1 MSNTFNKL
9 RSTELDSEFYRILR
23 EESRINSILLDPSS
37 ATESEKLNVIYDE
50 SDVNNKLFMYAN
62 AYSSTDLPVL
72 EQSESLVYIEQVE
85 AYQKLLDEM
94 MELHLKKIK
103 DYGPDAIN
111 ATGEIGITVRMWD
124 KMARLLHLS
133 GWDMRSGTKS
143 TVKSPNNESI
153 DDTLMDLAS
162 YALIMLVYRQGK
174 WGK

>member
-1 MSNTFNKL
+1 MSQSF
-9 RSTELDSEFYRILR
+9 SESIAQVSDAELSEIMYREWVR
-23 EESRINSILLDPSS
+23 ND
-37 ATESEKLNVIYDE
+37 
-50 SDVNNKLFMYAN
+50 
-62 AYSSTDLPVL
+62 AYNRGPQETLPTIK
-72 EQSESLVYIEQVE
+72 QSESVVYAEQVE

-133 GWDMRSGTKS
+133 GWDMRSGTKT

>member
-1 MSNTFNKL
+1 MSQSF
-9 RSTELDSEFYRILR
+9 SESIAQVSDAELSEIMYREWVR
-23 EESRINSILLDPSS
+23 ND
-37 ATESEKLNVIYDE
+37 
-50 SDVNNKLFMYAN
+50 
-62 AYSSTDLPVL
+62 AYNRGSQEAFPTI
-72 EQSESLVYIEQVE
+72 EQSGPVVYAEQVE

-133 GWDMRSGTKS
+133 GWDMRSGTKT